1 MISQILIRT
10 LPIYSFRL
18 SNVIV
23 MKENMQVEK
32 VLELVITLDKQ
43 LNTQLFQINVG
54 LYFLKGQFID
64 YGLMHGLDH
73 ASTQSLYVLD
83 VDKVEKS
90 K

>member
-32 VLELVITLDKQ
+32 VLELVITLDK
-43 LNTQLFQINVG
+43 
-54 LYFLKGQFID
+54 
-64 YGLMHGLDH
+64 
-73 ASTQSLYVLD
+73 
-83 VDKVEKS
+83 
-90 K
+90 